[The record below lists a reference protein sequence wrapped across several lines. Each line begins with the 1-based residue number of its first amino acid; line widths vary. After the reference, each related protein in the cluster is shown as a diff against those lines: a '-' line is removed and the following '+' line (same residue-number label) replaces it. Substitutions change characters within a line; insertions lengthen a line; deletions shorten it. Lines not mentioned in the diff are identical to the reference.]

1 MLFEVIGVGI
11 ERLAGPLDHLG
22 MAFVL
27 RVANCL
33 EELGIA
39 RGAADALRRAAACGV
54 DQERVGE
61 AGDGIRD
68 ALDLDLT
75 SRCRVW
81 H

>member
-1 MLFEVIGVGI
+1 MLFEVVGVGI

-39 RGAADALRRAAACGV
+39 RRAAGALRRVLSGPV
-54 DQERVGE
+54 PSGPF
-61 AGDGIRD
+61 GG
-68 ALDLDLT
+68 LG
-75 SRCRVW
+75 W
-81 H
+81 GW